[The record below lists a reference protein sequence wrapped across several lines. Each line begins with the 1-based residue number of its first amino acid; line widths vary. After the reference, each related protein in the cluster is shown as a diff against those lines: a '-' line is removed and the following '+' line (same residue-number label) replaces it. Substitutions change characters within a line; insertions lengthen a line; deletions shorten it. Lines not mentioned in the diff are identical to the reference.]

1 MPDDLSSPVPVL
13 SGLREIADRYDGYI
27 VDLWGVM
34 HDGVRPY
41 PGACETLRTLRALGK
56 RVVMLSNAPRCAA
69 AAIERSARVGV
80 TPDLYDHLMCSGEE
94 TWRALKERSDP
105 WYKALGRRV
114 LLFAAEYDRP
124 FLAGLDLEEA
134 TGPADADFLLVTG
147 AASGETVAD
156 YEARLVAAVSAGLP
170 MVCANPDLDVIKGTT
185 RLLCAGAVA
194 ARYAALGGDV
204 RQHGKPDPAIYDMAV
219 ELLGV
224 KDRGRILALGDSFH
238 TDVAGARGAGIDVAF
253 IPGGIHADELGFR
266 PGVEPS
272 AAMVAPLI
280 KRFNV
285 TPTYIV
291 PTLRW

>member
-170 MVCANPDLDVIKGTT
+170 MVCANPDLEVIHAG
-185 RLLCAGAVA
+185 RREICAGAL
-194 ARYAALGGDV
+194 ARRYEELGGTV
-204 RQHGKPDPAIYDMAV
+204 RYHGKPYPSVYLTCFDLMQIH
-219 ELLGV
+219 
-224 KDRGRILALGDSFH
+224 DRRRILAIGDSLR
-238 TDVAGARGAGIDVAF
+238 TDIAGAQGVGIDSLLVT
-253 IPGGIHADELGFR
+253 GGIHAEELG
-266 PGVEPS
+266 
-272 AAMVAPLI
+272 AAAGEHPDLAALARICSRAGTCPVAAIPHL
-280 KRFNV
+280 V
-285 TPTYIV
+285 
-291 PTLRW
+291 W